1 MLSQI
6 GPTSEAPG
14 RCPFCGSRFARHYNS
29 QLVEAVATAE
39 QAAAYFVQALNK
51 VQAMETGF
59 DIDIDSLLKTLSK
72 QVVDGAHVTT

>member
-1 MLSQI
+1 
-6 GPTSEAPG
+6 
-14 RCPFCGSRFARHYNS
+14 
-29 QLVEAVATAE
+29 VEAVATAE